1 MQWKPT
7 EKWSARLGAFATA
20 LLLGASAIY
29 WVLHWPAP
37 AAQASASADA
47 AALVAQSAAPA
58 ADLAAV
64 AGLLGT
70 HAAPA
75 SPADTEAPA
84 STSNRFKLTG
94 VVARSNG
101 QGSAIISVDGLPP
114 KSYRVGSD
122 VAGGWVL
129 KSVGPRRAML
139 SSGPDGPVAQTL
151 EIPAPAAPN

>member
-7 EKWSARLGAFATA
+7 GKWSARLGAFTTA

-29 WVLHWPAP
+29 WVLHWPVT
-37 AAQASASADA
+37 AAQANASGDA
-47 AALVAQSAAPA
+47 TALVAQSAAPI
-58 ADLAAV
+58 ADLATV
-64 AGLLGT
+64 AGLLGAKT
-70 HAAPA
+70 A
-75 SPADTEAPA
+75 SASSAGSEAPV
-84 STSNRFKLTG
+84 STSSRFKLTG

-101 QGSAIISVDGLPP
+101 LGSAIISVDGLPP

-151 EIPAPAAPN
+151 EIPALASPN